1 MDGGLKQQ
9 NRLVCAMA
17 AVQWHGRSA
26 PYHDTEV
33 SQHVL
38 DAKQVVHQVLWLG
51 PGAAAEGVR
60 LGGVVRSGCQ
70 LSLHPAAGRAGPGG
84 FRPGDVAPG
93 VIIGGSPASMSRPFR
108 SSCKL
113 GSSADGGYHGPD
125 GQDGRHVRRFVD
137 HKAPVLGPSQ
147 QQS

>member
-60 LGGVVRSGCQ
+60 LGGVVHCSRQ
-70 LSLHPAAGRAGPGG
+70 LSVHPAAGGEGSGG
-84 FRPGDVAPG
+84 HWPGDVAPG
-93 VIIGGSPASMSRPFR
+93 ELPPRSYPAWAAQVMHN
-108 SSCKL
+108 
-113 GSSADGGYHGPD
+113 HG
-125 GQDGRHVRRFVD
+125 
-137 HKAPVLGPSQ
+137 
-147 QQS
+147 